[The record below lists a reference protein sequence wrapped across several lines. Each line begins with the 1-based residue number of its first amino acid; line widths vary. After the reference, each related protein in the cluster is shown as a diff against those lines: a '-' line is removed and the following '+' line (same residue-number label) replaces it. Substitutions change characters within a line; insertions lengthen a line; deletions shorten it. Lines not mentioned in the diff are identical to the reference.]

1 MGSCCNAS
9 GCDYYIVLTLLF
21 YSFLLT
27 DSKKKCNEE
36 FVNNCYQQYNHNAT
50 PICPEVKKL
59 RMCISELT
67 GCHAMKHPKFV
78 QSRDILERHR
88 DCFFVNYS
96 RILEVLKNKGVCCG
110 LNTLCF
116 WQEKCSKGFIL
127 WPFKRVLN
135 KRCTY
140 FEGVLVVLCVQLY
153 FLCSSISY
161 QIHGNEK
168 NATFFSTLTKWYKW
182 WSSQIHTLATC
193 NRSVCQKYV
202 PCTSPRICPNWTF
215 FSRPVSFAQ

>member
-1 MGSCCNAS
+1 MSWSEKVANVHQWTDRLPCHEAPKICAVKGYTWKAPWLLLCKLLKDSGSPQKQRC
-9 GCDYYIVLTLLF
+9 VLWSQHSL
-21 YSFLLT
+21 LLT
-27 DSKKKCNEE
+27 GKM
-36 FVNNCYQQYNHNAT
+36 F
-50 PICPEVKKL
+50 
-59 RMCISELT
+59 
-67 GCHAMKHPKFV
+67 
-78 QSRDILERHR
+78 QS
-88 DCFFVNYS
+88 
-96 RILEVLKNKGVCCG
+96 
-110 LNTLCF
+110 
-116 WQEKCSKGFIL
+116 FIL

-153 FLCSSISY
+153 FLCTSISY

-168 NATFFSTLTKWYKW
+168 NATFFSTLTKWFKW

>member
-1 MGSCCNAS
+1 MLGIWIIGPNGLIGFLCNAS
-9 GCDYYIVLTLLF
+9 SCHCYIVLTLLF

-27 DSKKKCNEE
+27 VSKKKCNEE

-78 QSRDILERHR
+78 QSRDILEKHR

-96 RILEVLKNKGVCCG
+96 RILEVLKNKGQCAVVST
-110 LNTLCF
+110 TL
-116 WQEKCSKGFIL
+116 WHEKTPQRFYL

-135 KRCTY
+135 RCCTY
-140 FEGVLVVLCVQLY
+140 FILY
-153 FLCSSISY
+153 FVFYFYSI
-161 QIHGNEK
+161 
-168 NATFFSTLTKWYKW
+168 L
-182 WSSQIHTLATC
+182 
-193 NRSVCQKYV
+193 
-202 PCTSPRICPNWTF
+202 
-215 FSRPVSFAQ
+215 